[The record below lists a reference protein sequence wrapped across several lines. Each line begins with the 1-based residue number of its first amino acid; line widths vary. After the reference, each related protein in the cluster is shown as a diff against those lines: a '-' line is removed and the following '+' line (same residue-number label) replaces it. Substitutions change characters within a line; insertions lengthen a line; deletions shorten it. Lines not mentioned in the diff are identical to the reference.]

1 MAVGFPAPG
10 TSGTVFVN
18 GNALNASSLNDMGG
32 TLNLIAPSAKGDIF
46 VGSAANTYTKLSV
59 GANNTVVVADSAATT
74 GTKWATVA
82 TALGITAKGDLIAGT
97 ASGTSTNL
105 AVGNGAIGNIEQNL
119 LPDSS
124 TSSGLRWGDDMAI
137 IQFMQA
143 I

>member
-1 MAVGFPAPG
+1 MAAGFPAPG

-32 TLNLIAPSAKGDIF
+32 TLNLIAPTAKGDMF
-46 VGSAANTYTKLSV
+46 VGSAANTYTKLAI
-59 GANNTVVVADSAATT
+59 GANNTIHVADSAAAT

-105 AVGNGAIGNIEQNL
+105 AVGNDTAGNIEQNL

>member
-18 GNALNASSLNDMGG
+18 GNALNASSLNDLGG
-32 TLNLIAPSAKGDIF
+32 TLNLIAPTAKGDIF

-59 GANNTVVVADSAATT
+59 GANNTVVVADSTATT
-74 GTKWATVA
+74 GTKWATPAV
-82 TALGITAKGDLIAGT
+82 ALGITTKGDLIVGT
-97 ASGTSTNL
+97 GSGTSSRVAVGDG
-105 AVGNGAIGNIEQNL
+105 AVGNIQQNL
-119 LPDSS
+119 FPDSS